1 MVLVLVLQMLIMEM
15 KVGLPKLS
23 EGIFEGFRD
32 KDLFLRKFQ
41 EIRDTDPVL
50 YAMYRALCD
59 DAENDLKA
67 ESVVD
72 MQVGIMTGMV
82 YTYMLLQAQA
92 DADDLKKQWGN
103 NTS

>member
-1 MVLVLVLQMLIMEM
+1 MA
-15 KVGLPKLS
+15 LPKLT
-23 EGIFEGFRD
+23 EKIFEGFRD
-32 KDLFLRKFQ
+32 KNLFLRKFQ
-41 EIRDTDPVL
+41 EIRDSDPVL
-50 YAMYRALCD
+50 YAMYTALCE
-59 DAENDLKA
+59 DAESDIKA

-92 DADDLKKQWGN
+92 DADDLNKQWGN